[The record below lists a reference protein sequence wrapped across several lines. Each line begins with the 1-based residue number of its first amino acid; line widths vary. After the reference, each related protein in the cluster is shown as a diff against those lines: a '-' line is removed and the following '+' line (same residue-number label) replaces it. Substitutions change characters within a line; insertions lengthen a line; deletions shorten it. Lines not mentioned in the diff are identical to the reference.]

1 MLTEKQRRFCEEYLK
16 NGGHATNAYLTA
28 YNSDSPKSAVIEASR
43 LLKRDDIQDY
53 LMKLRKPVEKAVKR
67 QIVRDRQSKI
77 ELIQR
82 RIDACEERDDDAG
95 IARYLEI
102 WNKMDGEYL
111 NANKGEDDD
120 GNGITGLDTHT
131 LLQLVNGDQLPKAE

>member
-16 NGGHATNAYLTA
+16 NGGNGMEAYLAA
-28 YNSDSPKSAVIEASR
+28 YNSNSPKSAVVEASK
-43 LLKRDDIQDY
+43 LLRNPELQKY
-53 LMKLRKPVEKAVKR
+53 LEKLRKPIEKAVKR
-67 QIVRDRQSKI
+67 KIINDRNSKI

-82 RIDACEERDDDAG
+82 RIEICEERDDDAG

-111 NANKGEDDD
+111 NAGKGEDEESEA
-120 GNGITGLDTHT
+120 ITGMDTAT
-131 LLQLVNGDQLPKAE
+131 LLRLVKAE